1 MRKSAVLKTS
11 GRTLAARVLAIRH
24 LPVHLRIAAAVLVL
38 VVICVVLAGWIA
50 PYPPAAQN
58 LVSRLAAPS
67 WSHWLGTDH
76 LGRDTLSRLLDG
88 GRFSLTIAALATVLT
103 AAIGTAIGVLS
114 ARRRG
119 WLDEFFTRTSDVLL
133 AMPEMVVALFLVAAL
148 GPGYPSLLLALTV
161 TGWTPFARLARALA
175 YDVSARG
182 FIDAARVLGCPPWF
196 IVMRHIL
203 PHLAGPLLGQATL
216 RFGQFLISVGALS
229 YLGLGVQPPQSDWGS
244 MLAAAQ
250 PYAVRA
256 PMTILAPG
264 LVIFAVALCVTLL
277 GQHVARMSSSRLL
290 LATSVSTPPV
300 SHE

>member
-1 MRKSAVLKTS
+1 MRKLPLHI
-11 GRTLAARVLAIRH
+11 RLAACVLA
-24 LPVHLRIAAAVLVL
+24 VVVLSVA
-38 VVICVVLAGWIA
+38 LAGWIA
-50 PYPPAAQN
+50 PYPPAEQDLA
-58 LVSRLAAPS
+58 SRLSAPTGT
-67 WSHWLGTDH
+67 HWLGTDH

-103 AAIGTAIGVLS
+103 AVIGTAIGVLS

-119 WLDEFFTRTSDVLL
+119 WLDEFFTRTNDILL

-148 GPGYPSLLLALTV
+148 GAGYPALLLALTV

-182 FIDAARVLGCPPWF
+182 FIEAARVLGCSPWF
-196 IVMRHIL
+196 TVRRHIL

-250 PYAVRA
+250 PYAVRS

-264 LVIFAVALCVTLL
+264 LVIFTVALCVTLI
-277 GQHVARMSSSRLL
+277 GQHLARMSSSRLL
-290 LATSVSTPPV
+290 LATAPAPEVT
-300 SHE
+300 HA